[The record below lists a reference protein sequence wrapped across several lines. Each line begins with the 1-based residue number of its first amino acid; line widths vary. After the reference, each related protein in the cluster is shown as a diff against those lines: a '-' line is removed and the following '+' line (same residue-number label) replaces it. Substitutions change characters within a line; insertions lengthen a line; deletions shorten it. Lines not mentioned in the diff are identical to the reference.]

1 VNLSDL
7 ATLGQNWNG
16 TGKVWSQGDF
26 NYDGT
31 VNLSDLATLGQHWNQ
46 SIAGFSMALDSTTAV
61 PEPGSIV
68 LLLVGAA
75 AGLVW
80 RLRRKA

>member
-1 VNLSDL
+1 
-7 ATLGQNWNG
+7 
-16 TGKVWSQGDF
+16 
-26 NYDGT
+26 
-31 VNLSDLATLGQHWNQ
+31 
-46 SIAGFSMALDSTTAV
+46 V

-68 LLLVGAA
+68 LLLVGTV